1 MLVAL
6 TPFAYAQAGMQRRA
20 LLSTL
25 GPLLLMMAV
34 AQGGFVLP
42 GLHLFGHIQPL
53 SYLVMKLY
61 ALCYSC

>member
-1 MLVAL
+1 
-6 TPFAYAQAGMQRRA
+6 MQRRA